1 MTAGITPEL
10 DVSNLDDTL
19 AFYRDALEFTV
30 LYERREE
37 GFLMLQR
44 EGVTLMV
51 QRADGPGR
59 RFRTAP
65 LQRPF
70 GRGVNLQIPVSDVDA
85 LYRRVLDDGVVP
97 VLPIEERWYEADGR
111 SLGQRQ
117 FVVADTDGYLL
128 RFFQDLGIRSGTG
141 A

>member
-1 MTAGITPEL
+1 MPGITPEL

-19 AFYRDALEFTV
+19 AFYQDALEFTV
-30 LYERREE
+30 LYARREE

-44 EGVTLMV
+44 EGVKLMV

-65 LQRPF
+65 LERPF

-85 LYRRVLDDGVVP
+85 LYMRVLDTGAVP
-97 VLPIEERWYEADGR
+97 VLEIEERWYEADGR

-128 RFFQDLGIRSGTG
+128 RLFQDLGVRPGT
-141 A
+141 AV